1 MSASQFHLI
10 NMRVAYEMIEL
21 RIEKEL
27 MLKIKMFLQKYV
39 F

>member
-1 MSASQFHLI
+1 MSDSQFHLI
-10 NMRVAYEMIEL
+10 NIGGAYEMIEL